1 MSRFTSSLA
10 ALLMGTIAA
19 TSAHAND
26 RELIVYT
33 YDSFVSDWGMAPQ
46 VKPAFEAQCDCTIKF
61 VGLEDAVA
69 LLQRVKLEGTN
80 SQADLVLGL
89 DMNLVDEAKASGL
102 FAPHQVDTSALAMPI
117 AWQDDTFVPFDYGY
131 FAFVYDTEALPN
143 PPQSLDALINADPEL
158 KVIIQDPRSST
169 PGLGLMLWIKSVYGD
184 QAPAAWAKLSDN
196 ILTTTKGWSEAY
208 FNLFLAGEAPM
219 VLSYSSSPAYHMAIE
234 GTDRYQAAAFDE
246 GHYLQVEVAAKL
258 AHSDQSALA
267 DEFLEFMVSH
277 EFQQHVPLT
286 NVMYPV
292 SSAVAMPEAYGKLIN
307 PAKVLKLDDEQ
318 VNTQRKAWVKEWL
331 NAMIQ

>member
-10 ALLMGTIAA
+10 ALLLGTAAA
-19 TSAHAND
+19 TSVQASD
-26 RELIVYT
+26 RELTIYT
-33 YDSFVSDWGMAPQ
+33 YDSFVSEWGMAPQ
-46 VKPAFEAQCDCTIKF
+46 VKPAFEAQCDCTVKF

-69 LLQRVKLEGTN
+69 LLQRVKLEGSN

-102 FAPHQVDTSALAMPI
+102 FTTHTVDTSNLNMPI
-117 AWQDDTFVPFDYGY
+117 AWQDNTFVPFDYGY

-143 PPQSLDALINADPEL
+143 PPQSLDELINANPEL

-184 QAPAAWAKLSDN
+184 QAPQAWAKLSDN

-208 FNLFLAGEAPM
+208 FSLFLSGEAPM

-234 GTDRYQAAAFDE
+234 GTDRYQAAAFAE

-258 AHSDQSALA
+258 AHSEQQTLA
-267 DEFLEFMVSH
+267 DEFLEFMINH
-277 EFQQHVPLT
+277 DFQQHVPLT

-292 SSAVAMPEAYGKLIN
+292 SAEVTMPEAYDKLIQ
-307 PAKVLKLDDEQ
+307 PTKVLKMDDAL
-318 VNTQRKAWVKEWL
+318 VNSQRKVWVKEWL

>member
-10 ALLMGTIAA
+10 ALLLGA
-19 TSAHAND
+19 TVAVSAPASD
-26 RELIVYT
+26 RELTIYT
-33 YDSFVSDWGMAPQ
+33 YDSFVSEWGMAPQ
-46 VKPAFEAQCDCTIKF
+46 VKPAFEAQCDCTVKF

-69 LLQRVKLEGTN
+69 LLQRVKLEGSN

-102 FAPHQVDTSALAMPI
+102 FATHKVDTNTLDMPI
-117 AWQDDTFVPFDYGY
+117 TWQDNTFVPFDYGY
-131 FAFVYDTEALPN
+131 FAFVYDTEALPD
-143 PPQSLDALINADPEL
+143 PPQSLDELINADPEL

-169 PGLGLMLWIKSVYGD
+169 PGVGLMLWIKSVYGN
-184 QAPAAWAKLSDN
+184 QAPQAWAKLSDN

-234 GTDRYQAAAFDE
+234 GTDRYQAAAFAE

-258 AHSDQSALA
+258 AHSNQQALA

-277 EFQQHVPLT
+277 DFQQHIPLT

-292 SSAVAMPEAYGKLIN
+292 SPAVAMPEAYGKLIQ
-307 PAKVLKLDDEQ
+307 PTKVLKMDDAL
-318 VNTQRKAWVKEWL
+318 VNSQRKVWVKEWL